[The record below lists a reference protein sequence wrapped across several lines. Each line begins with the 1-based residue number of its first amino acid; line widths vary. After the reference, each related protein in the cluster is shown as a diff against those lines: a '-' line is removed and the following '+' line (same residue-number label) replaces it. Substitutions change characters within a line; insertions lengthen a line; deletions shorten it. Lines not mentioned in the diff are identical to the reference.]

1 MIKIF
6 LKSILIIII
15 LIGVFSMSAMVVRNI
30 YHPFFANIKG
40 PVTFIADLPKEL
52 YREFISGKET
62 KTPLLPVS
70 VRGLKFN
77 IKSMP
82 NSIIYKN
89 KEQLYLDGNKLNN
102 IPPNMSIFYIDQN
115 LEYFY
120 AQEDQEIIKY
130 EINNNSPKE
139 IWRSEVPYLHH
150 ERYVDDKGYIFS
162 PNYFPNTGEMSNA
175 AKKLYKIL
183 LKDNSPPYDKT
194 GDNFRDDGV
203 VVLSPQGKL
212 IHSVGLTE
220 LFSINN
226 LLGIIYASGLETD
239 PFHLNSVYPAKSNFG
254 NVQKGDLLLSL
265 RHQSMLLIY
274 RPSTLKIIWYKVG
287 PWINQHSAK
296 FNDDGKIYLFNNNVI
311 DTHYSRRSELSFVD
325 GKNNIMMH
333 DIESGKTELINN
345 CVSEE
350 DFSTVTGGYVI
361 MKDNYIITDYSNTNI
376 KVICDK
382 SNNERVIIVPDHNT
396 SGRVIPG
403 TGTKIFVN

>member
-1 MIKIF
+1 MIKTLLKLIF
-6 LKSILIIII
+6 FIII
-15 LIGVFSMSAMVVRNI
+15 LIGIFSISAMVVRNI

-62 KTPLLPVS
+62 KTPLLPAS

-89 KEQLYLDGNKLNN
+89 KGQFYLDGNKLDY
-102 IPPNMSIFYIDQN
+102 IPSDMSIFYVDQN
-115 LEYFY
+115 LKFFY
-120 AQEDQEIIKY
+120 AQYDQEIIKY
-130 EINNNSPKE
+130 QINNNLPKE
-139 IWRSEVPYLHH
+139 IWRLKIPYLHH

-162 PNYFPNTGEMSNA
+162 PNYFPNGSEMSNP

-183 LKDNSPPYDKT
+183 LKVNSPPYDKT

-203 VVLSPQGKL
+203 VVISPEGKL
-212 IHSVGLTE
+212 IHSIGLTE

-226 LLGIIYASGLETD
+226 LLEIIYASGLETD
-239 PFHLNSVYPAKSNFG
+239 PFHLNSVYPAKNDFG
-254 NVQKGDLLLSL
+254 IVQKGDLLLSL

-274 RPSTLKIIWYKVG
+274 RPSTLKIIWHKVG
-287 PWINQHSAK
+287 PWTNQHSAK

-311 DTHYSRRSELSFVD
+311 DTHYSRRSELSFID
-325 GKNNIMMH
+325 GKNNIMIH
-333 DIESGKTELINN
+333 DIENGKTELINN
-345 CVSEE
+345 CVEE
-350 DFSTVTGGYVI
+350 KDFSTVTGGYVI
-361 MKDNYIITDYSNTNI
+361 MRDKYIITEYSNTNI
-376 KVICDK
+376 QVICDK
-382 SNNERVIIVPDHNT
+382 SHNKRLIIVPEHNT